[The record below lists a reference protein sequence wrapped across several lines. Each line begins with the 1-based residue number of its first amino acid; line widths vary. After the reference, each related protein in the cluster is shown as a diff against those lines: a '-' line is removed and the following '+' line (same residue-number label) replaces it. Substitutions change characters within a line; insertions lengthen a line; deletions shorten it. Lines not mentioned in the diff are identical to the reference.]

1 MNSETKNVISF
12 YEKNTDKEWN
22 RLNGQY
28 SDIEKTIVHRTIDK
42 YIKKNADILDLGCG
56 PGRHAIEL
64 AKKGHRVFL
73 VDIVQENLD
82 FAINEFRRN
91 GIEDKLIGVECASAN
106 EFSAEHKFDAILAF
120 GPFYHIV
127 EDDDII
133 ATLDNIK
140 SMVKD
145 TGYIFIIFIQMMSIF
160 KDFLKR
166 GWIDEMRKL
175 IDDNYTKT
183 GIFHPIN
190 EKQIYEYMPDFRA
203 YRYTDA
209 IKMLDCAK
217 LHVEETIT
225 CESFAAFM
233 RPYFERIN
241 LSNEQYDRLLDML
254 YEMAGQDFL
263 LNATDHY
270 LVVARKS

>member
-127 EDDDII
+127 E
-133 ATLDNIK
+133 L
-140 SMVKD
+140 S
-145 TGYIFIIFIQMMSIF
+145 
-160 KDFLKR
+160 
-166 GWIDEMRKL
+166 L
-175 IDDNYTKT
+175 IH
-183 GIFHPIN
+183 I
-190 EKQIYEYMPDFRA
+190 
-203 YRYTDA
+203 
-209 IKMLDCAK
+209 
-217 LHVEETIT
+217 
-225 CESFAAFM
+225 
-233 RPYFERIN
+233 
-241 LSNEQYDRLLDML
+241 
-254 YEMAGQDFL
+254 
-263 LNATDHY
+263 
-270 LVVARKS
+270 